1 MAISRVCSVD
11 GCSNPSVTRGWC
23 AKHYARW
30 RRVGSV
36 SAVRLYL
43 DRGVAAKFIR
53 DVAVPFAL
61 DECLRWPY
69 TVDPS
74 GRARVKWGGSH
85 QLAHRLVCRLA
96 HGDPPTAQH
105 EVAHSCGC
113 SHLGCVNPRHLR
125 WATHTEN
132 EADKKMHGTSQHG
145 ERNHQAKLTNL
156 QVVEIRKLKGS
167 ASQQAIA
174 DRFGVSQ
181 TLVGLI
187 HRKQRW
193 I

>member
-1 MAISRVCSVD
+1 
-11 GCSNPSVTRGWC
+11 
-23 AKHYARW
+23 
-30 RRVGSV
+30 
-36 SAVRLYL
+36 
-43 DRGVAAKFIR
+43 
-53 DVAVPFAL
+53 
-61 DECLRWPY
+61 
-69 TVDPS
+69 
-74 GRARVKWGGSH
+74 
-85 QLAHRLVCRLA
+85 
-96 HGDPPTAQH
+96 
-105 EVAHSCGC
+105 
-113 SHLGCVNPRHLR
+113 
-125 WATHTEN
+125 
-132 EADKKMHGTSQHG
+132 MHGTSQHG